1 MPNGKIQEAPG
12 AQAPGALNKLWL
24 FTFKKSSLAGLNI
37 PLGFFYLFTFLLFYL
52 YKVQLVTPSVVAM
65 AVRTEIAIC
74 KIVFQVFAFIIFILM
89 LTFLMLNVEC

>member
-1 MPNGKIQEAPG
+1 MYGETPYMGSRLVKG
-12 AQAPGALNKLWL
+12 
-24 FTFKKSSLAGLNI
+24 FKKSPRCVMHRGLCYVESKFKKH
-37 PLGFFYLFTFLLFYL
+37 LFFYTL
-52 YKVQLVTPSVVAM
+52 QLVTPSVVAM